1 MRSTYHRHPIGA
13 AQQGFTLI
21 ELMIVV
27 AIIGILAAVGI
38 PAYQD
43 YTAKARISEGPSLA
57 TPAMTALGVA
67 CSDGTLAAKGTNLTH
82 DDLGLP
88 DKNSIKG
95 KNVTS
100 VEVKATAADAALITI
115 VYGSGIPG
123 VAADDSII
131 YKGDCKPGAGLTW
144 TIDPASKVPARL
156 LPKI

>member
-1 MRSTYHRHPIGA
+1 MKRIYPRRAKSA
-13 AQQGFTLI
+13 AQGFTLI

-67 CSDGTLAAKGTNLTH
+67 CSDGTMTTRGANLTH

-88 DKNSIKG
+88 AANTITGNGVISVA
-95 KNVTS
+95 VTGQS
-100 VEVKATAADAALITI
+100 ATAAQITI
-115 VYGSGIPG
+115 TYNGTIPG
-123 VAADDSII
+123 VTAGQTVVYQGTCA
-131 YKGDCKPGAGLTW
+131 PGSGMTWAIDAGSTV
-144 TIDPASKVPARL
+144 AARL
-156 LPKI
+156 RPKT

>member
-1 MRSTYHRHPIGA
+1 MRSTYHRRPTGA

-43 YTAKARISEGPSLA
+43 YTAKARIAEGPSLA

-67 CSDGTLAAKGTNLTH
+67 CSDGTLAAKGANLTH

-88 DKNSIKG
+88 DKGSIKG
-95 KNVTS
+95 KNVTE
-100 VEVKATAADAALITI
+100 VEVKASAADKAAITI
-115 VYGSGIPG
+115 TYGAGIPG
-123 VAADDSII
+123 VTDKDTII
-131 YKGDCKPGAGLTW
+131 YNGDCKPGAGLIW
-144 TIDPASKVPARL
+144 TIDATSKVPARL